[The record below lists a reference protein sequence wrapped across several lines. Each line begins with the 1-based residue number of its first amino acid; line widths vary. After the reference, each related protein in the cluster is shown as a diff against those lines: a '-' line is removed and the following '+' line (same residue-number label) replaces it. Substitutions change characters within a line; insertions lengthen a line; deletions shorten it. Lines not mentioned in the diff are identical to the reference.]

1 MADDLSTDNEVEQ
14 LDDDDTSVDL
24 EDIEVSEDELKQA
37 ESKDDDEELEADSAD
52 DDEEAEESTDEESE
66 DTDDEADEAEEE
78 TPEQEAAR
86 FRAEM
91 YERRQQEK
99 ANREQTV
106 QENQQ
111 AYLDEAQDQQDL
123 ALRQLQIDA
132 YETKVERVTNKLT
145 NQYETALKDF
155 PILRD
160 SNPIVQRELDEAID
174 NFQSR
179 FVQVDDYGNAI
190 DSSGDMY
197 AYLQAK
203 ADAIQQLTG
212 IGAKQ
217 QEASKTK
224 QKSKA
229 VTLPGRS
236 PKEPKRDADLD
247 AFWNEANS

>member
-1 MADDLSTDNEVEQ
+1 MADDLSPDNEVDQ
-14 LDDDDTSVDL
+14 LDDDDTDVSL
-24 EDIEVSEDELKQA
+24 EDIEVTEDELKQA
-37 ESKDDDEELEADSAD
+37 EAKDDDEELEADS
-52 DDEEAEESTDEESE
+52 DDEDEAEESTDDEAT
-66 DTDDEADEAEEE
+66 DTDEVEE

-99 ANREQTV
+99 AQREQTV
-106 QENQQ
+106 QESQQ
-111 AYLDEAQDQQDL
+111 AYLDEAQDNQDL

-132 YETKVERVTNKLT
+132 YETKVERVTNQLT

-160 SNPIVQRELDEAID
+160 SNPVVQRELDEAID

-179 FVQVDDYGNAI
+179 FVQIDDYGNAVNA
-190 DSSGDMY
+190 SGDMY

-203 ADAIQQLTG
+203 AQAIEQLTG

-236 PKEPKRDADLD
+236 PREPKVDPALAD
-247 AFWNEANS
+247 FWDEANS